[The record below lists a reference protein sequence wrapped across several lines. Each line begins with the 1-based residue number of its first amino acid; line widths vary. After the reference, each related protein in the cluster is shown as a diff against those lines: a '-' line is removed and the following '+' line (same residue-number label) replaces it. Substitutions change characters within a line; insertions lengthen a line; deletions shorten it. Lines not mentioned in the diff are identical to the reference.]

1 LSYTLDPV
9 GKVILAT
16 MTYACA
22 AAVPG
27 VTRLEIVREILLA
40 MRSLRTEFL
49 VLVFTV
55 LVEAREHLAR

>member
-1 LSYTLDPV
+1 
-9 GKVILAT
+9 

-22 AAVPG
+22 AAVPEA
-27 VTRLEIVREILLA
+27 TRLEIVREILLT